1 MAPDEREGYAVDI
14 SSQRSEAVVSQ
25 GIGCSADEEGV
36 VMDGWKMEERSFDE
50 VASMSVELL
59 STRKRSELL
68 HGHKCFTLR
77 LNLTFLE
84 PEGDCSEE

>member
-1 MAPDEREGYAVDI
+1 VI
-14 SSQRSEAVVSQ
+14 VSQ

-36 VMDGWKMEERSFDE
+36 VIDRLKMEGRSFDE
-50 VASMSVELL
+50 AASLPMELL
-59 STRKRSELL
+59 STRKRSVLL

-84 PEGDCSEE
+84 SEDDCSEK